1 MNIILKLYKF
11 KCENI
16 QYLDTKKNI
25 IMNGNF
31 TKIIY
36 SDNNITLNG
45 IYIDCP
51 FSIEQPDN
59 SFQTNMI
66 FNLDNTNF
74 FNEIIKIENDILTYY
89 KDKNNITSSP
99 QYLLFNQIMNKH
111 IKLYIQ
117 NNVENHNLNTQIVL
131 KISGIWENVDYFGL
145 TYKFI
150 NMINITT

>member
-51 FSIEQPDN
+51 FSIEQLDN

-89 KDKNNITSSP
+89 KDKNKLLQKVNWGGFFKKIKYDFFKKI
-99 QYLLFNQIMNKH
+99 QYPFKR
-111 IKLYIQ
+111 IKCIFRKC
-117 NNVENHNLNTQIVL
+117 TK
-131 KISGIWENVDYFGL
+131 KI
-145 TYKFI
+145 
-150 NMINITT
+150 

>member
-51 FSIEQPDN
+51 FSIEQLDN

-117 NNVENHNLNTQIVL
+117 NNAGNHNLNTQIVL